1 MILISIRCT
10 LPSIPLPRTP
20 PTTRAGGAPGR
31 RSPPSASGAR
41 SRRRCP
47 WHGGWPAALR
57 PGSEEPTLAGAAGR
71 PASTPPALGATDD
84 AIMST
89 GRRGGAAHRAG
100 AVGGLEPLDSRR
112 EATAGRAVQRRI
124 VAKAPRGRTWER
136 AVVPEGARSYPGTPG
151 RTRGRAVVP
160 EGARSYPGAR
170 GRTRGRAVIPGS
182 ARSYLRGALRYDH
195 GELRTTGSAGGTTA
209 PDYVRPRGFTYDRA
223 GPMAHGD
230 EAACP
235 LPCWWFPV
243 VGAGGRA
250 DCHGHGSL
258 APVRR

>member
-10 LPSIPLPRTP
+10 LPSNPSAPD
-20 PTTRAGGAPGR
+20 TTDDAGGGGAPGR

-47 WHGGWPAALR
+47 WPGGWPAALR
-57 PGSEEPTLAGAAGR
+57 PGSEEPTLASAAGR
-71 PASTPPALGATDD
+71 PASTPPALGAIDD
-84 AIMST
+84 AITST
-89 GRRGGAAHRAG
+89 GRGGGAAHRAG

-136 AVVPEGARSYPGTPG
+136 AVVPGDARSYPGTRG

-160 EGARSYPGAR
+160 EGAW
-170 GRTRGRAVIPGS
+170 
-182 ARSYLRGALRYDH
+182 SYLRGALRYDH

>member
-10 LPSIPLPRTP
+10 LPSILLPRTP

-71 PASTPPALGATDD
+71 PASTPPALGTTDD
-84 AIMST
+84 AITST

-124 VAKAPRGRTWER
+124 VAKAPRGRTRER
-136 AVVPEGARSYPGTPG
+136 AVAPGSARSHP
-151 RTRGRAVVP
+151 R
-160 EGARSYPGAR
+160 AR
-170 GRTRGRAVIPGS
+170 GRTRGRAVVPGS

-209 PDYVRPRGFTYDRA
+209 RLYVRPRRA
-223 GPMAHGD
+223 DGARRRSGV
-230 EAACP
+230 
-235 LPCWWFPV
+235 PV
-243 VGAGGRA
+243 TLLVVPGGRCRGPGRLPWA
-250 DCHGHGSL
+250 RKSC
-258 APVRR
+258 PCP

>member
-1 MILISIRCT
+1 MSLDR
-10 LPSIPLPRTP
+10 
-20 PTTRAGGAPGR
+20 GM
-31 RSPPSASGAR
+31 
-41 SRRRCP
+41 
-47 WHGGWPAALR
+47 ALR
-57 PGSEEPTLAGAAGR
+57 PGGEEPTLAGAAGR

-136 AVVPEGARSYPGTPG
+136 AVVPGDARSYPRARGRTRGRAVVPGDARSYPKARG

-160 EGARSYPGAR
+160 EGARSY
-170 GRTRGRAVIPGS
+170 
-182 ARSYLRGALRYDH
+182 LRGALRYDH
-195 GELRTTGSAGGTTA
+195 AELRTTGSAGGTTA

-230 EAACP
+230 EAQCAGRHP
-235 LPCWWFPV
+235 PRARRRARPRQQDDAGPRPAPAPEPPTSAPRPDEKSPEQPAHTPPSQHEEPV
-243 VGAGGRA
+243 SGPQ
-250 DCHGHGSL
+250 S
-258 APVRR
+258 

>member
-10 LPSIPLPRTP
+10 LPSILLPRTP

-136 AVVPEGARSYPGTPG
+136 AVVPEGARSYP
-151 RTRGRAVVP
+151 R
-160 EGARSYPGAR
+160 AR
-170 GRTRGRAVIPGS
+170 GRTRERAVVPGS
-182 ARSYLRGALRYDH
+182 AWSYLRGALRYDH
-195 GELRTTGSAGGTTA
+195 AELRTTGSAGGTTA

-235 LPCWWFPV
+235 LPCWWSLV

-250 DCHGHGSL
+250 DRHGHGSL

>member
-10 LPSIPLPRTP
+10 LPSILLPRTP

-71 PASTPPALGATDD
+71 PASAPPALGATDD

-124 VAKAPRGRTWER
+124 VAKAPRGRT
-136 AVVPEGARSYPGTPG
+136 
-151 RTRGRAVVP
+151 RGRAVVP
-160 EGARSYPGAR
+160 GSARSHPGTR
-170 GRTRGRAVIPGS
+170 GRTRGRAVRP
-182 ARSYLRGALRYDH
+182 RGVAYGRERRGYD
-195 GELRTTGSAGGTTA
+195 RAGL
-209 PDYVRPRGFTYDRA
+209 RPRGFTYDRA
-223 GPMAHGD
+223 GPMAHSD

-243 VGAGGRA
+243 VGAGSRA